1 MIIKRKLVIIIMH
14 KSQTK
19 NKSYNHVILNLQ
31 DYMMSNILYLK
42 FDTKKIEST
51 ENKKSSNLLKKKDT
65 NSELITL
72 KEEDQLFWYF
82 YIAKYGYDQYKI
94 LDHKFT
100 HEKNIKISN
109 IEKVKQNK
117 DLLKQNKLK
126 ISEFEVDLLNSK
138 KISLKTLQGLSIYN
152 NLNIYY
158 IENKIFNFFNYNDNN
173 ESIIIYKDNK
183 NYSCNINPSSEI
195 VNNIKNNYYYVE
207 NINKPINA
215 ISNYKLAE
223 LVDIAKK
230 LGIKEK
236 LDTGKVKNKNMLYE
250 EIKVKF

>member
-1 MIIKRKLVIIIMH
+1 M
-14 KSQTK
+14 
-19 NKSYNHVILNLQ
+19 
-31 DYMMSNILYLK
+31 
-42 FDTKKIEST
+42 
-51 ENKKSSNLLKKKDT
+51 
-65 NSELITL
+65 
-72 KEEDQLFWYF
+72 
-82 YIAKYGYDQYKI
+82 
-94 LDHKFT
+94 
-100 HEKNIKISN
+100 
-109 IEKVKQNK
+109 
-117 DLLKQNKLK
+117 
-126 ISEFEVDLLNSK
+126 
-138 KISLKTLQGLSIYN
+138 QGLSIYN

-236 LDTGKVKNKNMLYE
+236 LDSGKVKNKNMLYE
-250 EIKVKF
+250 EIKLKF